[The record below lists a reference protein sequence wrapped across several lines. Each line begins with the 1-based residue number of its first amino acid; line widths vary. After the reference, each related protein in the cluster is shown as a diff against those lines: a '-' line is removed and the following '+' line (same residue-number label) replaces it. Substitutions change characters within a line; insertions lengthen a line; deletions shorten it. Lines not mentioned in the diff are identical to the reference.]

1 MQTLRSSLLAEQEK
15 IIVQLTEEKLKLSA
29 EKVRIETSNK
39 LYNNYEIEK
48 IKAEAEMAIQV
59 AKDLSHKV
67 NQERDFLYRQKND
80 TENLQKELA
89 DREKA
94 LQDKEINLEYL
105 IENTQRKINDDKKII
120 NEAKKL
126 ENKYKERL
134 QELQNQWAS
143 LADREKKLAE
153 EKVLLSKERLALYT
167 ATKQTKNCA
176 LCKGNDLPI
185 QNINYTEDNLPTFK
199 VCKFKVFK
207 VILITILYV

>member
-1 MQTLRSSLLAEQEK
+1 M
-15 IIVQLTEEKLKLSA
+15 SA
-29 EKVRIETSNK
+29 EKARIETSNK
-39 LYNNYEIEK
+39 LSNNYESEK

-59 AKDLSHKV
+59 AKDLSQKV
-67 NQERDFLYRQKND
+67 SQERDFLYRQKSD
-80 TENLQKELA
+80 IENLRRELA
-89 DREKA
+89 DRERE

-134 QELQNQWAS
+134 QELQNQWAT

-167 ATKQTKNCA
+167 TMKQSKNCV
-176 LCKGNDLPI
+176 LCKGNDLPVHSS
-185 QNINYTEDNLPTFK
+185 NYYIEDNLSTLK
-199 VCKFKVFK
+199 VCKF
-207 VILITILYV
+207 